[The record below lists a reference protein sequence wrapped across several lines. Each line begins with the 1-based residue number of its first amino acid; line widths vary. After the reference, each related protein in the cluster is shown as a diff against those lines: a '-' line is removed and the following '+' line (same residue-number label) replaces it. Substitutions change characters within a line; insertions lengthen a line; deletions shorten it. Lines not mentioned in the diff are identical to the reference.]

1 METFRRTLAISLRLT
16 TRVGGYAGHRR
27 SGEPGLTEAS
37 RASLDSAQPI
47 SAAGNRSSCLTGDTV
62 ARMANV
68 SVRDLRN
75 HGGDVLQRV
84 SQGEI
89 LTVTH
94 AGQAIAELRPL
105 RRRRLTAAAL
115 VDRRHHLT
123 LVDQGALRA
132 DIDSVID
139 PSL

>member
-1 METFRRTLAISLRLT
+1 
-16 TRVGGYAGHRR
+16 
-27 SGEPGLTEAS
+27 
-37 RASLDSAQPI
+37 
-47 SAAGNRSSCLTGDTV
+47 
-62 ARMANV
+62 MANV

-75 HGGDVLQRV
+75 HGGEVLQRV
-84 SQGEI
+84 SQGEV

-94 AGQAIAELRPL
+94 AGRAIAELRPL

-115 VDRRHHLT
+115 VDRRHHLP
-123 LVDQGALRA
+123 LVDPEALRA